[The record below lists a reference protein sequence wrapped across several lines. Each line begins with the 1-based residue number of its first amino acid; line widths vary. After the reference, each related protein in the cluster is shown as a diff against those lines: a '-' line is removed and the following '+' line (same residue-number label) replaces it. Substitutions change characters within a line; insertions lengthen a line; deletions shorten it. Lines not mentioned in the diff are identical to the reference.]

1 MLILPYV
8 SLIAEKEHQTKELLK
23 QLDLKM
29 IALFSAR
36 RTQIKE
42 DTNVIICTI
51 EKANLIVNKLVME
64 G

>member
-1 MLILPYV
+1 
-8 SLIAEKEHQTKELLK
+8 
-23 QLDLKM
+23 M